1 MLTKIEVINKLW
13 SLENKYALQA
23 VEELRVRGWLT
34 DGSLNNI
41 ALCQSRLQSADLMEA
56 DLRNVDFHQANLDF
70 ADLSKARLNGTK
82 LNRASLMGV
91 NFDHADLTFADMY
104 KANLRGARN
113 LTEEQ
118 LSRANELL
126 GAVMPDGKIYDGRYN
141 LFGDLAR
148 ARWAKIDAKD
158 SQAMADFYGIDLEVY
173 EAGQQMKVAA

>member
-34 DGSLNNI
+34 DGSLNGI

-70 ADLSKARLNGTK
+70 SDLGKAHLNGAK
-82 LNRASLMGV
+82 LNRASMQGV
-91 NFDHADLTFADMY
+91 NFESADLTFADMY
-104 KANLRGARN
+104 KTNLRGARN
-113 LTEEQ
+113 LTDDQ
-118 LSRANELL
+118 LARANELL
-126 GAVMPDGKIYDGRYN
+126 GAVMPDGKEYDGRFN

-158 SQAMADFYGIDLEVY
+158 PQAMANFYGVDLEVY
-173 EAGQQMKVAA
+173 VAGQQMKVAA